1 MLINIDSNYRDFNE
15 YPNISEFK
23 IPINS
28 SSENNIKITNDEIQ
42 TFYKWEGNSSFNTPL
57 SQIQNDTLK
66 ISIVAI
72 DSNKLI
78 IANKD
83 LRQNYN
89 NLIGSIFYNNVNFQS
104 SEVIQVNQ
112 NIITLKENIFD
123 IFFDNITTVNDIYNM
138 YDVIADGFFINKSKH
153 NTNNLQILG
162 TKNILND
169 FYLYNLDKKWETH
182 ITYNNNKNVY
192 LKNLTYNNDD
202 YFLTRKNKRPIYNFN
217 SPIFENGIKKF
228 KILESSAR
236 FELHD
241 IIEYENVKMKVASI
255 NNIGEIQTLII
266 LNPGNNIKESRM
278 TLSKDIKTVTIE
290 IIELGNGIISN
301 DFVDEEYSSDLVSI
315 IDRKN
320 MQIYNFILLH
330 QLYNIFY
337 IDIGNISKINK
348 ILLENKEMLFT
359 LTSYQKFSPNLN
371 IITNFKNNYVKAKLK
386 LLSISLPNI
395 NVIGYNTKLSNL
407 PFLILQFSN
416 ETDTKTNIITN
427 DPNLKNANFIIPI
440 ANIKNSFDN
449 YITIRCF
456 QHNNIKLVSN
466 DYFSFKLMTPNGKI
480 LQFSD
485 KINKPINTFVSS
497 NQNKVYSYKIQES
510 ISCNFCL
517 DIE

>member
-28 SSENNIKITNDEIQ
+28 SSENNVKITNDEVQ
-42 TFYKWEGNSSFNTPL
+42 TFYRWDGNSSFDTPL
-57 SQIQNDTLK
+57 SQIKNDTLK
-66 ISIVAI
+66 ISVVAI
-72 DSNKLI
+72 DTNKLI
-78 IANKD
+78 IANRD
-83 LRQNYN
+83 LNQNYN
-89 NLIGSIFYNNVNFQS
+89 NLIGTIFYNNVNYQS
-104 SEVIQVNQ
+104 SEVVTVNQ

-138 YDVIADGFFINKSKH
+138 YDVITDGFFINKSKH

-162 TKNILND
+162 TKSIVNNL
-169 FYLYNLDKKWETH
+169 YLYNLNKKWNTL
-182 ITYNNNKNVY
+182 ITNTNDKSVY
-192 LKNLTYNNDD
+192 LKDLSYSNDD
-202 YFLTRKNKRPIYNFN
+202 YFLARRNKRPIYNFN
-217 SPIFENGIKKF
+217 TNIFENGVKKF
-228 KILESSAR
+228 KILESSGR

-255 NNIGEIQTLII
+255 NNIGEVQLLII
-266 LNPGNNIKESRM
+266 LNPGNNIKERIM
-278 TLSKDIKTVTIE
+278 TLSKDIKKVTIE
-290 IIELGNGIISN
+290 ILEFGNGIISK
-301 DFVDEEYSSDLVSI
+301 DFVDEEYSSELVSI

-330 QLYNIFY
+330 QSYNIFY
-337 IDIGNISKINK
+337 IDIENISKMNK
-348 ILLENKEMLFT
+348 IISENKEMSFT
-359 LTSYQKFSPNLN
+359 MTSYQKFSPNLN

-386 LLSISLPNI
+386 LISISLPNANI
-395 NVIGYNTKLSNL
+395 IGYNTKLSNL

-416 ETDTKTNIITN
+416 ETDSKSNIITN

-456 QHNNIKLVSN
+456 QYNTIKLISN
-466 DYFSFKLMTPNGKI
+466 DFFTFKLMTPNGKI

-485 KINKPINTFVSS
+485 KINKPINTSVSL